1 MKNNDTNDFVYGARF
16 IPAKVIRGTHCNES
30 QSCKAFCHVA
40 WCPKDNFYKEW
51 VENYNKA
58 PWFMKIFMNP
68 DPRSA
73 WF

>member
-1 MKNNDTNDFVYGARF
+1 MNEKDYTYECRVLQSD
-16 IPAKVIRGTHCNES
+16 VIHGGNYCNES
-30 QSCKAFCHVA
+30 DKCTAFCHVA
-40 WCPKDNFYKEW
+40 WCPKDSFYKEW
-51 VENYNKA
+51 VENYNNA

>member
-1 MKNNDTNDFVYGARF
+1 MNEKDYINGCRVLQSDV
-16 IPAKVIRGTHCNES
+16 IPGGHYCNES
-30 QSCKAFCHVA
+30 DKCTAFCHVA

-51 VENYNKA
+51 VEDYNNA
-58 PWFMKIFMNP
+58 PWYKKIFMNP